1 MLEVQIQLQNIVK
14 LAEETNTQVVEIENI
29 ILQASND
36 YRTQTAGDIF
46 CISED
51 L

>member
-1 MLEVQIQLQNIVK
+1 MLEVQMQLQTIVK
-14 LAEETNTQVVEIENI
+14 MAEETNTQVIEIENM

-36 YRTQTAGDIF
+36 YRTQMAGDIF

>member
-1 MLEVQIQLQNIVK
+1 MLEVQMQLQNIVK
-14 LAEETNTQVVEIENI
+14 LVEKANTQVVEIENT

-36 YRTQTAGDIF
+36 YRTQTVGDIF